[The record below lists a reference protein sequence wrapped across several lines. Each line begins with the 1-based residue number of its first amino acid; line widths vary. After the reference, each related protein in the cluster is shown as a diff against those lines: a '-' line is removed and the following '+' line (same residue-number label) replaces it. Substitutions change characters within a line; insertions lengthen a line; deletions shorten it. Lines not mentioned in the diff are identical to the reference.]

1 MPRIVDMNG
10 LRVLVEAPAH
20 ANRPPMLLVHG
31 MFGGAWQFENYQR
44 FFAAR
49 GWSTYAVELRSHH
62 GSRPV
67 PDLGNVSVSDYVA
80 DALEVARALTAEH
93 GRPPVTIGHS
103 MGGLITQKLA
113 EAGAIVA
120 AVLLCSAPPR
130 GVIPFGPTLLRR
142 MVPHLGNILRGRPLV
157 ASREDADALMFNRT
171 PVEERDAQFEQI
183 VPESGRAAR
192 EMALGLVGVD
202 ARRVRVPLLS
212 VGSADDQF
220 VHPRVARA
228 LARRYNGTLLEFARH
243 GHHILLE
250 PGWERAAEAI
260 DHWLAQTV
268 LGTEAPAPRPAPRP
282 APADATRVARP
293 SGGLEAR

>member
-1 MPRIVDMNG
+1 MQRVEDMNG
-10 LRVLVEAPAH
+10 LRVLVEAPEH
-20 ANRPPMLLVHG
+20 ATRPPMLLVHG
-31 MFGGAWQFENYQR
+31 MFGGAWHFEHYQR
-44 FFAAR
+44 FFAGR
-49 GWSTYAVELRSHH
+49 GWSTYAMNLRGHH

-67 PDLGNVSVSDYVA
+67 PDLGKVSVKEYVA

-113 EAGAIVA
+113 EAGAITA

-142 MVPHLGNILRGRPLV
+142 MVPHLGNILFARPLV
-157 ASREDADALMFNRT
+157 ASRADADALMFNRT
-171 PVEERDAQFEQI
+171 PVEERDAQFERI

-192 EMALGLVGVD
+192 EMALGTIGVD
-202 ARRVRVPLLS
+202 ARRVRIPLLS
-212 VGSADDQF
+212 IGTEDDQF

-228 LARRYNGTLLEFARH
+228 LARRYDGTLLEFARH

-250 PGWERAAEAI
+250 PGWERSAEAI

-268 LGTEAPAPRPAPRP
+268 LGAESPAPRP
-282 APADATRVARP
+282 APADATRVAPP
-293 SGGLEAR
+293 SGGAEAR